1 MTESQSAANRR
12 GIAAMVLSGAFFL
25 TNDTLVKLA
34 SETLPS
40 AELLF
45 VRGALSVVCV
55 LGLAAA
61 FGALPKIGDI
71 AKPAVLI
78 RAATDVAAT
87 FAYLI
92 ALFHAPIANVTAIN
106 LASPL
111 MLTAFAAFVMKEDV
125 GWRRWCAVSVGF
137 VGVLLIVRPAS
148 AGFDAYA
155 LLAAF
160 AMVLHTTRDL
170 LTRRID
176 KSTPSIVV
184 SLGTALGVT
193 LVAGAGTAVEGF
205 RALDFREWAI
215 LIGASVGL
223 TGGYFFLIVATRT
236 GEVSA
241 VQPFRYMALLWA
253 LIAGWS
259 VWGQLPDTIGW
270 TGYAL
275 LVASGLYVFHRESV
289 RARAAALAPAPK
301 V

>member
-1 MTESQSAANRR
+1 
-12 GIAAMVLSGAFFL
+12 MVLSGAFFL

-205 RALDFREWAI
+205 RALDLREGLI
-215 LIGASVGL
+215 LIGASIGL

-259 VWGQLPDTIGW
+259 VWGQLPDAIGW

-289 RARAAALAPAPK
+289 RARAAALVPTPK
-301 V
+301 A